1 MNLLDGFA
9 DPDVS
14 ATAAK
19 IPAHAFAQFL
29 FCKVGATVVRYRTGH
44 SVFEFGK
51 HADCGADLTGR
62 AVTALEAI
70 VLNKGLL
77 QRVQLTIPREAFD
90 GDDLTALV
98 LHGERQ
104 AGVDALPVDQN
115 CACAASSLIAAF
127 LRALQAEVIAKS
139 VEQRYA
145 WLNREFSLD
154 AINLLNRRLG
164 GNWRLSC
171 SSDDSLR

>member
-19 IPAHAFAQFL
+19 IPAHTFAQFL

-104 AGVDALPVDQN
+104 AGVDALPRRPELCMRRKLPD
-115 CACAASSLIAAF
+115 CSLSSCLAGRGDREERRAAIRVAQSSVFA
-127 LRALQAEVIAKS
+127 
-139 VEQRYA
+139 
-145 WLNREFSLD
+145 
-154 AINLLNRRLG
+154 RRH
-164 GNWRLSC
+164 
-171 SSDDSLR
+171 